1 MNSKRTLARER
12 RLAAVHE
19 AGHVVI
25 ARRVDFKIASA
36 WITPNAGEDAEGERA
51 WTGRVQIVRVRAD
64 KFACRMVGVAGSVA
78 EYLWLGGWIDAYF
91 PDTLSEGDWHLTGC
105 DPDQPDDALMEAI
118 GEVGQLLAHE
128 GSGWHELIAE
138 SRRLIVASRLNPAA
152 GKQRWRAVR

>member
-1 MNSKRTLARER
+1 MQKVNERGQAAFKLSASARTNS
-12 RLAAVHE
+12 LAA
-19 AGHVVI
+19 
-25 ARRVDFKIASA
+25 
-36 WITPNAGEDAEGERA
+36 
-51 WTGRVQIVRVRAD
+51 
-64 KFACRMVGVAGSVA
+64 
-78 EYLWLGGWIDAYF
+78 WLALPAPLQNIYGWGGWIDDYF

-138 SRRLIVASRLNPAA
+138 SRRLIVASRLNPVA

>member
-1 MNSKRTLARER
+1 
-12 RLAAVHE
+12 
-19 AGHVVI
+19 
-25 ARRVDFKIASA
+25 
-36 WITPNAGEDAEGERA
+36 
-51 WTGRVQIVRVRAD
+51 
-64 KFACRMVGVAGSVA
+64 MVGVAGSVA
-78 EYLWLGGWIDAYF
+78 EHLWLAGWIDDYF

-138 SRRLIVASRLNPAA
+138 SRRLIVASRLNPVA